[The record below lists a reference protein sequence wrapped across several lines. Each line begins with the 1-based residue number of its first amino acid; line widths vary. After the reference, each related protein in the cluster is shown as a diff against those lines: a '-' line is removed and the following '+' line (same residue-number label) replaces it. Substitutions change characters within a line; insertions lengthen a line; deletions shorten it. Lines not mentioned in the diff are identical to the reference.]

1 MPSPSDGNP
10 KRDWR
15 LYAQDMDRFA
25 RRAVRY
31 CADLNRAQ
39 FEANQLM
46 QDAVLRNIELI
57 GEAATRIPEEVRI
70 AHPEIAWREIIAMRN
85 QLIHAYLGVDLDV
98 VWDVIQVELPLLI
111 LQLKTVLS

>member
-1 MPSPSDGNP
+1 MPSPSDCNP

-15 LYAQDMDRFA
+15 LYSKDMDRFA
-25 RRAVRY
+25 RRAVGY

-46 QDAVLRNIELI
+46 QNAVLRNIELI
-57 GEAATRIPEEVRI
+57 GEAATRIPKEVRI

>member
-39 FEANQLM
+39 FEANQLR

-57 GEAATRIPEEVRI
+57 GEAATRIPCGI
-70 AHPEIAWREIIAMRN
+70 NSSTPTW
-85 QLIHAYLGVDLDV
+85 GS
-98 VWDVIQVELPLLI
+98 I
-111 LQLKTVLS
+111 LMWCGM